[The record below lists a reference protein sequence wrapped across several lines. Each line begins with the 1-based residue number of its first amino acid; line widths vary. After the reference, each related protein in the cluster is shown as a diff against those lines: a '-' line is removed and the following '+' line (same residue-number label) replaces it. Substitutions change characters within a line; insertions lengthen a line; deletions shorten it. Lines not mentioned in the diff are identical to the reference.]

1 MRHSC
6 HVFWINPTVKWKL
19 SLSVCVCPFDKNST
33 HTRGCGKQSFLLPV
47 SAWELLLLWFP
58 CSVQSSMYMFWFGKG
73 PRIKKNYKIIFSG
86 QISLLFFKPCRGE
99 TFECLSSLKPII
111 CHGATWCEW
120 QCFCEMNMCLNC
132 VSIPQEKKPYAIYI
146 F

>member
-1 MRHSC
+1 M
-6 HVFWINPTVKWKL
+6 
-19 SLSVCVCPFDKNST
+19 SVCVHLTKTAHTPEAVGSSHFCSQSQHGSCCYYGFHVACKVLCICFDLAKV
-33 HTRGCGKQSFLLPV
+33 LV
-47 SAWELLLLWFP
+47 S
-58 CSVQSSMYMFWFGKG
+58 K
-73 PRIKKNYKIIFSG
+73 KKNKIIFSG